1 MRLVA
6 SSNPNE
12 VDRFEAIDLL
22 VQRAVLTRLVCRE
35 LMISLELK
43 NRTGEGFSRWRT
55 DCSLSF
61 LMQWIKSSLEPDEYF
76 RPSFGID
83 AMTVPNDCLHLIDEI
98 RDGARVCEAL
108 AMLQTADTASDVMND
123 MMDIEKLK
131 IYWERHGT
139 AAMPPALHS
148 RQ

>member
-35 LMISLELK
+35 LM
-43 NRTGEGFSRWRT
+43 NRTDERFSRWRT

-83 AMTVPNDCLHLIDEI
+83 AMTVPDDCLHLIDEI

-123 MMDIEKLK
+123 MMNIEKQLN
-131 IYWERHGT
+131 IYWQRHGT
-139 AAMPPALHS
+139 AAMPPALHAL
-148 RQ
+148 R

>member
-6 SSNPNE
+6 SSNPNK

-22 VQRAVLTRLVCRE
+22 VQRAILTRLVCRE
-35 LMISLELK
+35 LM
-43 NRTGEGFSRWRT
+43 NRTDEGFSRWRT

-61 LMQWIKSSLEPDEYF
+61 LMQWIKSSLEPGEYF
-76 RPSFGID
+76 SPSFGID
-83 AMTVPNDCLHLIDEI
+83 AMTVPDDCLHLIDEI

-123 MMDIEKLK
+123 MMNIEKQLN
-131 IYWERHGT
+131 IYWQRHGT

-148 RQ
+148 LR